1 MMFFEWDGD
10 MDPERL
16 QRLIEE
22 CEVMESNRAVAIA
35 AAIKNNSCHHFDDLG
50 DFVVGRHITIVEII
64 DELGETHLLPLPSEG
79 LRRWE
84 AIGMLTA
91 AMR

>member
-1 MMFFEWDGD
+1 MIFFQFDEN
-10 MDPERL
+10 MDPAEL

-22 CEVMESNRAVAIA
+22 CEVMEADRATAIA
-35 AAIKNNSCHHFDDLG
+35 AAIKNYPCHHFDDLG
-50 DFVVGRHITIVEII
+50 DFVVGRHITVVELI
-64 DELGETHLLPLPSEG
+64 DEFGETHLLPLPSEG

-91 AMR
+91 AMK